1 MFPPRLL
8 RRLVLAPLAVVMA
21 VAVALLFPLLAPLTV
36 ALSLLRHGTLGR
48 MRAFRLLFFTLVWLS
63 AESSALFMSLGL
75 WIASG
80 FGGRLDTEPY
90 HQRHYAV
97 MRWYLDLVFRAAVR
111 LFGLRVVID
120 EPESCAGTSAAAL
133 ARPLIVASRHAGP
146 GDTFLLVRYLLTRYG
161 RRPHVIMKDTMQ
173 LDPGI
178 DVMAHRVPNVF
189 IRGRQAGQGRFVE
202 QIERLSRALGPRDA
216 LVIFP
221 EGGNWTPRRWRRGV
235 RRLKRAGRPDLAAR
249 ARAMPNVLAPRTGG
263 VLSAIAACPEA
274 DVIFVGHAGLDRL
287 VSAGDV
293 WRSLSVDQTVHAT
306 WWRVPAGEVPRSADR
321 EAQVRWLYDWWQRID
336 TWITRHR
343 PGGSEGEQ
351 ALARRGG

>member
-1 MFPPRLL
+1 MLPPRLL
-8 RRLVLAPLAVVMA
+8 RRLVLAPLAVAMALA
-21 VAVALLFPLLAPLTV
+21 VAALFPLLAPLTL

-63 AESSALFMSLGL
+63 AESAALFMSLGL

-90 HQRHYAV
+90 RRHHYAV

-120 EPESCAGTSAAAL
+120 EPERCAGTSAAAS
-133 ARPLIVASRHAGP
+133 ARPVIVASRHAGP
-146 GDTFLLVRYLLTRYG
+146 GDTFLLVHFLLTRYG
-161 RRPHVIMKDTMQ
+161 RRPHVVMKDTLQ
-173 LDPGI
+173 LDPGL
-178 DVMAHRVPNVF
+178 DVMANRVPNVF
-189 IRGRQAGQGRFVE
+189 IRRRQAGQGRFVE
-202 QIERLSRALGPRDA
+202 QIERLSRGLGRGDA

-221 EGGNWTPRRWRRGV
+221 EGGNWTPRRWRRGI
-235 RRLKRAGRPDLAAR
+235 RRLKRAGQPDLAAR
-249 ARAMPNVLAPRTGG
+249 ARAMPNVLPPRSGG
-263 VLSAIAACPEA
+263 VLSAITACPEA
-274 DVIFVGHAGLDRL
+274 DVIFVAHAGLDQL

-293 WRSLSVDQTVHAT
+293 WRSLPLDHTVHAA
-306 WWRVPAGEVPRSADR
+306 WWRVPAGEVPRAADR

-343 PGGSEGEQ
+343 PGDAEDEQ
-351 ALARRGG
+351 APAHHGG

>member
-1 MFPPRLL
+1 MLPPRLL
-8 RRLVLAPLAVVMA
+8 RRLVLAPLVVVMA
-21 VAVALLFPLLAPLTV
+21 VAVALLFPLLAPLTL

-80 FGGRLDTEPY
+80 FGGQLDTEPY
-90 HQRHYAV
+90 RRAHYAV

-120 EPESCAGTSAAAL
+120 EPERCAGRPTAASD
-133 ARPLIVASRHAGP
+133 RPVIVASRHAGP

-161 RRPHVIMKDTMQ
+161 RRPHVVMKDTLQ
-173 LDPGI
+173 LDPGL

-189 IRGRQAGQGRFVE
+189 IRRRQAGQGRFVE
-202 QIERLSRALGPRDA
+202 QIERLSRGLGPGDA

-221 EGGNWTPRRWRRGV
+221 EGGNWTPRRWRRGI
-235 RRLKRAGRPDLAAR
+235 RRLSRSGQADLAAR

-274 DVIFVGHAGLDRL
+274 DVIFVAHAGLDQL

-293 WRSLSVDQTVHAT
+293 WRSLPLDQVVHAT
-306 WWRVPAGEVPRSADR
+306 WWRVPAGEVPRSEDR
-321 EAQVRWLYDWWQRID
+321 HAQVRWLYEWWERID
-336 TWITRHR
+336 RWISQNRS
-343 PGGSEGEQ
+343 GGAEGQ
-351 ALARRGG
+351 RAPARRG

>member
-1 MFPPRLL
+1 MLPPRLL

-21 VAVALLFPLLAPLTV
+21 VALALLFPLLAPLTL

-48 MRAFRLLFFTLVWLS
+48 MRAFRLLFFTLVWLC
-63 AESSALFMSLGL
+63 AESAALFMSLGL
-75 WIASG
+75 WMASG

-90 HQRHYAV
+90 RRRHYAV

-120 EPESCAGTSAAAL
+120 EPESCAGTAAGASAG
-133 ARPLIVASRHAGP
+133 PVIVASRHAGP

-161 RRPHVIMKDTMQ
+161 RRPHVVMKDTLQ
-173 LDPGI
+173 LDPGL

-189 IRGRQAGQGRFVE
+189 IRHRQAGQGRFVE
-202 QIERLSRALGPRDA
+202 QIGRLSRGLGRDDA

-221 EGGNWTPRRWRRGV
+221 EGGNWTPRRWRRGI
-235 RRLKRAGRPDLAAR
+235 RRLKRAGQADLAVR
-249 ARAMPNVLAPRTGG
+249 ARAMPNVLAPRSGG

-274 DVIFVGHAGLDRL
+274 DVIFVAHTGLDQL

-293 WRSLSVDQTVHAT
+293 WRSLPLDQVVHAT
-306 WWRVPAGEVPRSADR
+306 WWRVPAREVPRSEDR
-321 EAQVRWLYDWWQRID
+321 QAQVRWLYECWERID
-336 TWITRHR
+336 GWISQHR
-343 PGGSEGEQ
+343 PGGTEDQ
-351 ALARRGG
+351 PAPPRRG

>member
-1 MFPPRLL
+1 MLPPRLL
-8 RRLVLAPLAVVMA
+8 RRLVLAPLAVAMA
-21 VAVALLFPLLAPLTV
+21 LAVVALLPLLAPLTL

-48 MRAFRLLFFTLVWLS
+48 MRAFRLLFFTLVWLA

-90 HQRHYAV
+90 HRRHYAV

-120 EPESCAGTSAAAL
+120 EPEGCAATSAAAE
-133 ARPLIVASRHAGP
+133 AQPVIVVSRHAGP
-146 GDTFLLVRYLLTRYG
+146 GDTFLLVHFLITRYG
-161 RRPHVIMKDTMQ
+161 RRPHVVMKDTLQ
-173 LDPGI
+173 LDPGL
-178 DVMAHRVPNVF
+178 DVIANRVPNVF
-189 IRGRQAGQGRFVE
+189 IGRQQAGQGRFVE
-202 QIERLSRALGPRDA
+202 QIERLSRGLGRGDA

-221 EGGNWTPRRWRRGV
+221 EGGNWTPRRWRRGI

-249 ARAMPNVLAPRTGG
+249 ARAMPNVLAPRAGG

-274 DVIFVGHAGLDRL
+274 DVIFVAHAGLDQL

-293 WRSLSVDQTVHAT
+293 WRSLPLDQVVQAT
-306 WWRVPAGEVPRSADR
+306 WWRVPADEVPRSGDR

-336 TWITRHR
+336 AWITQHR
-343 PGGSEGEQ
+343 PGDAEDEQ
-351 ALARRGG
+351 VPARSG